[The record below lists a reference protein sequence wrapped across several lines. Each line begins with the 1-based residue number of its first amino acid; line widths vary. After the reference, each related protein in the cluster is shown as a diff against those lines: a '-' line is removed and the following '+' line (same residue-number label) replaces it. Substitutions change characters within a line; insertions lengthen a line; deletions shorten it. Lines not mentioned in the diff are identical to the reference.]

1 MDKNI
6 KSYIWGGIS
15 FTITLVLLYLV
26 GPLSAEVNDN
36 RENIHD
42 IEVKTAVMEAS
53 IEEGLKRIEERLER
67 VENILKE
74 MNQ

>member
-26 GPLSAEVNDN
+26 GPLSAEVTSN
-36 RENIHD
+36 RDSIQK
-42 IEVKTAVMEAS
+42 IEVQQAVTETT
-53 IEEGLKRIEERLER
+53 IEQGLKRIEERLER
-67 VENILKE
+67 VENMLKE
-74 MNQ
+74 MNK